1 MVEDMKWKADD
12 VKAERYLKYAP
23 ARDVVFVLGAGA
35 SYGDGVPLQREILP
49 MLLDGSMG
57 NLDQSVMGRQLK
69 EFIETNFYVNA
80 KTGEFPKLEAVFGF
94 LDYFIQQHESLNARY
109 NYDEIVQIKE
119 NLIKIIHY
127 IVNDRSNRQSP
138 YYHRFWEAVRDH
150 NRNIS
155 IITLNYDTL
164 LEQAF
169 LPLYPGTGYIDYCIH
184 LMNFEKHDALK
195 EFQFWVNPR
204 EPVLVK
210 PDEHPVPIKIIKLH
224 GSLNWK
230 YCNCCNQALLT
241 TWDRNID
248 LNSGSFVGYTQPD
261 QKEYDYFCPVDGT
274 EFQTLILPPSYV
286 KTLNNP
292 VISQLFSEASREIRA
307 ARRIVFI
314 GYSLSDG
321 DVHVKALFKKHLRP
335 NVELVAINPKSSD
348 SVRHRYSTLSR
359 NTRLCRRTFEDLVQ
373 NEDLMRKLLTWT
385 KIT

>member
-1 MVEDMKWKADD
+1 MKT
-12 VKAERYLKYAP
+12 ERYLKYAP
-23 ARDVVFVLGAGA
+23 TRDVVFVLGAGA

-49 MLLDGSMG
+49 MLLNGSMG
-57 NLDQSVMGRQLK
+57 RLDRSVMGRQLK
-69 EFIETNFYVNA
+69 DFIESNFYVDA
-80 KTGEFPKLEAVFGF
+80 KAGEFPKLEAVFGF
-94 LDYFIQQHESLNARY
+94 LDYFIQQHESLNAKY
-109 NYDEIVQIKE
+109 NYNEIVLIRE

-138 YYHRFWEAVRDH
+138 FYHRFWKTIQDN

-169 LPLYPGTGYIDYCIH
+169 RPLYPKTGYIDYCIH
-184 LMNFEKHDALK
+184 LMNFEKHDTLK

-204 EPVLVK
+204 EPVMAE
-210 PDEHPVPIKIIKLH
+210 PDEQPVPIKIIKLH

-241 TWDRNID
+241 TWDRDID
-248 LNSGSFVGYTQPD
+248 LNSGSFVGHTHPGR
-261 QKEYDYFCPVDGT
+261 KEYDYFCPVDGT

-292 VISQLFSEASREIRA
+292 VISRLFSEASREIRA
-307 ARRIVFI
+307 TRRIVFI

-321 DVHVKALFKKHLRP
+321 DVHVKALFKKHLHP
-335 NVELVAINPKSSD
+335 DVELVAINPKSSD
-348 SVRHRYSTLSR
+348 IVRHRYSALSR
-359 NTRLCRRTFEDLVQ
+359 DIRFYRKTFEDLVQ
-373 NEDLMRKLLTWT
+373 NEDLMRTLL
-385 KIT
+385 K